1 MTNKKQAK
9 QTTFFKDRS
18 LKLFFMAN
26 FVLGTLNYLVVP
38 FGFMDGFAICAILF
52 FKDLDF
58 ELLEFNEK
66 LSLKEEGFIS
76 VKKLHG

>member
-1 MTNKKQAK
+1 MDLQ
-9 QTTFFKDRS
+9 
-18 LKLFFMAN
+18 
-26 FVLGTLNYLVVP
+26 FVQFY
-38 FGFMDGFAICAILF
+38 F